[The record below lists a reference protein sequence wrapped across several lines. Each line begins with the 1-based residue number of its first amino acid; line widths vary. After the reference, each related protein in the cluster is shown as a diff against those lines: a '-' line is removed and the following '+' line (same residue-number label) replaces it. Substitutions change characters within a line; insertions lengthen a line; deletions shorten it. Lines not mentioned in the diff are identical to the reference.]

1 MVATVERSTEEGG
14 REGGREGARKGYFPS
29 QYIWTQ
35 IPFFIKITVCII
47 SILVG
52 SYLETKVVIGGWRGM
67 GDHRAG

>member
-14 REGGREGARKGYFPS
+14 REGGSEEGIFPS
-29 QYIWTQ
+29 QYLWTQ
-35 IPFFIKITVCII
+35 IPFCIKITVCII